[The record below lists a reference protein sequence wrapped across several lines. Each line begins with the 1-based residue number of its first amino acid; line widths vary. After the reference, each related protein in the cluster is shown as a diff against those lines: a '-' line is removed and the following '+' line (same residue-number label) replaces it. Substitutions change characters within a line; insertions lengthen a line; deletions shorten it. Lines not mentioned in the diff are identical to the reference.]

1 MFWYINQKISLTLIK
16 CTKNFQINSCIM
28 ECSRINSI
36 FQKIMM
42 EVDLNMMALLSRF
55 LDLEEPKKLVKM
67 MSLLE

>member
-1 MFWYINQKISLTLIK
+1 
-16 CTKNFQINSCIM
+16 
-28 ECSRINSI
+28 
-36 FQKIMM
+36 MM